1 MPSPTPF
8 SLGPTG
14 LPALG
19 PTARVK
25 RPPGRPGK
33 RSSQHQGLKATVS
46 QETVNRLIDEAC
58 IDHRFEGLDRGF
70 ITEWVTARL
79 ATFLEKYPWWY
90 GHLEI
95 DKPRKTR
102 PCAEAQ
108 IVALAKGRKV
118 REANMRGYIPSDET
132 RVSA

>member
-8 SLGPTG
+8 SLVST
-14 LPALG
+14 
-19 PTARVK
+19 TQVK

-33 RSSQHQGLKATVS
+33 RSRQRQELKATVS

-58 IDHRFEGLDRGF
+58 ADHRFEGLDRRF
-70 ITEWVTARL
+70 VTDWVTARL

-95 DKPRKTR
+95 DKPKQVRRCT
-102 PCAEAQ
+102 EAQ
-108 IVALAKGRKV
+108 IVALEKAR
-118 REANMRGYIPSDET
+118 RARQASSRRQANRRRGYVPSE
-132 RVSA
+132 AQECA

>member
-8 SLGPTG
+8 SLVPTG

-33 RSSQHQGLKATVS
+33 RSSQHQELKATVS

-58 IDHRFEGLDRGF
+58 IDPRFKGDRSLVTEE
-70 ITEWVTARL
+70 ITKRLARL
-79 ATFLEKYPWWY
+79 LEKYPWWY

-102 PCAEAQ
+102 PCTEAQ